1 MQLGRSGWRIF
12 VAAVAFV
19 ALIPAFNACRR
30 RKTTEVNPI
39 VPSFTINRPRAPLG
53 SAVEITYNWNVEPSA
68 KKLGKDY
75 KALVHF
81 LDSHGVMLFDDDHM
95 PTPPT
100 SAWEPGKSYSYTLTK
115 FIPIY
120 PYVGESEVRMGLY
133 RDRERVALKGEDTGM
148 QEYKVGKIE
157 LLPQTENIFLVYKEG
172 WHNPESRTDNPGLE
186 VTWTKK
192 DALVSFKNP
201 KKDVIIYLE
210 ADTNSKAFEAPPVL
224 TIAVAGKVGLVVPIE
239 NSEVFLKKI
248 RVKAADLGNDEW
260 IDLRLSMNQSF
271 VPKLK
276 GVNATDDRELG
287 LMVYHLYVGE
297 ADKLGSVPNIVEAVP
312 VSLPAPSAS
321 PAPSKGAARPGAS
334 PAAKASP
341 PAKVTPKAKATP
353 KATPKTP

>member
-1 MQLGRSGWRIF
+1 MQLGRSRWRIL
-12 VAAVAFV
+12 VTASAFL
-19 ALIPAFNACRR
+19 ALVPALGACRR
-30 RKTTEVNPI
+30 RRPAEVNAI

-53 SAVEITYNWNVEPSA
+53 SAVEITYNWSVEPSA

-81 LDSHGVMLFDDDHM
+81 LDSHGVMLFDDDHT
-95 PTPPT
+95 PTPAT

-120 PYVGESEVRMGLY
+120 PYVGSSEVRMGLY
-133 RDRERVALKGEDTGM
+133 RDRERVALKGEDAGM
-148 QEYKVGKIE
+148 QEYKAGTIE
-157 LLPQTENIFLVYKEG
+157 LLPQTENIFLVYKQG

-201 KKDVIIYLE
+201 KKDVVVYLE
-210 ADTNSKAFEAPPVL
+210 ADTNSKAFDAPPVL
-224 TIAVAGKVGLVVPIE
+224 TMAVANKVGLVLPIE

-248 RVKAADLGNDEW
+248 RIKAADLGSDEW
-260 IDLRLSMNQSF
+260 VDLRLSMNQSF

-297 ADKLGSVPNIVEAVP
+297 ADKLGTVPSVVDAVP
-312 VSLPAPSAS
+312 VSLPAAAAPTAAAKGAS
-321 PAPSKGAARPGAS
+321 PKPGAG

-341 PAKVTPKAKATP
+341 SAKASPKVTPKKP
-353 KATPKTP
+353 